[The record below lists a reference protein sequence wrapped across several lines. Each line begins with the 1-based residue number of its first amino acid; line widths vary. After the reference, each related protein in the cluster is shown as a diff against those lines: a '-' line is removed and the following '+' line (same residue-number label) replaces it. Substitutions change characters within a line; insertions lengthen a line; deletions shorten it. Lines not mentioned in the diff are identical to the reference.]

1 MAMDK
6 PVLLIDGDIIL
17 HRSAEAFTDSQ
28 ATDETGDEWRYVT
41 DVRQAH
47 GRVLDEISDLIKEH
61 GANPIA
67 VVALSSQPNWRYKVL
82 PSYKGNRKASAKPP
96 GFKALK
102 HRIQNDHRLTV
113 VAKDTL
119 EGDDILG
126 ILATE
131 DRGIVDQAADGAY
144 NKRRDRIVW
153 SPDKDLRGIPCTLIG
168 GSGFPVEITE
178 DEADLFHLMQALSG
192 DVTDGYKGCPGVGMV
207 TAEKILRDLEPSRRW
222 EAVVQRY
229 QQQGLTEDDALVQA
243 RVARIC
249 RSDDWDWQRK
259 EVILWKSK

>member
-1 MAMDK
+1 MTNK
-6 PVLLIDGDIIL
+6 PVLLVDGDIIL
-17 HRSAEAFTDSQ
+17 HRSAEAFTVSEAPD
-28 ATDETGDEWRYVT
+28 DTGDEWRYVT
-41 DVRQAH
+41 DVKQAQS
-47 GRVLDEISDLIKEH
+47 RVLDEISDLIREH
-61 GANPIA
+61 GAAPIA
-67 VVALSSQPNWRYKVL
+67 VIALSSQPNWRYKVL

-96 GFKALK
+96 GFKVLK
-102 HRIQNDHRLTV
+102 HRIQNDSRLTV
-113 VAKDTL
+113 VTKDTL

-131 DRGIVDQAADGAY
+131 HRGIIDQAVGQ
-144 NKRRDRIVW
+144 RTPRSDRIIW
-153 SPDKDLRGIPCTLIG
+153 SPDKDLRGIPGTLIG

-259 EVILWKSK
+259 

>member
-1 MAMDK
+1 MTMNK
-6 PVLLIDGDIIL
+6 PVLLVDGDIIL
-17 HRSAEAFTDSQ
+17 HRSAEAFTVSEAVD
-28 ATDETGDEWRYVT
+28 DTGDEWRYVT
-41 DVRQAH
+41 DVKQAWY
-47 GRVLDEISDLIKEH
+47 RVHDEINELIKEH
-61 GANPIA
+61 AANPIA
-67 VVALSSQPNWRYKVL
+67 VIALSSQPNWRYSVL

-96 GFKALK
+96 GFKELK
-102 HRIQNDHRLTV
+102 RRIQYDSRLTV
-113 VAKDTL
+113 VSKDTL

-153 SPDKDLRGIPCTLIG
+153 SPDKDLRGVPCTLV
-168 GSGFPVEITE
+168 GSSGIPVEITE
-178 DEADLFHLMQALSG
+178 DEADLFHLMQTLSG

-207 TAEKILRDLEPSRRW
+207 TAEKILKDLEPSRRW

-229 QQQGLTEDDALVQA
+229 QKEGLTEDDALVQA

-249 RSDDWDWQRK
+249 RSEDWDWKRK

>member
-1 MAMDK
+1 MINK
-6 PVLLIDGDIIL
+6 PVLLVDGDIIL
-17 HRSAEAFTDSQ
+17 HRSAEAFTVSE
-28 ATDETGDEWRYVT
+28 ATDDTGDEWRYVT
-41 DVRQAH
+41 DVKQAYF
-47 GRVLDEISDLIKEH
+47 RVLDEVSDLIKEH
-61 GANPIA
+61 GANPCAII
-67 VVALSSQPNWRYKVL
+67 ALSSQPNWRLNVL
-82 PSYKGNRKASAKPP
+82 PPYKGNRKASAKPP
-96 GFKALK
+96 GFKELK
-102 HRIQNDHRLTV
+102 RRIGASRLTV
-113 VAKDTL
+113 VGKETL

-131 DRGIVDQAADGAY
+131 DRGIVDHAGDGPY
-144 NKRRDRIVW
+144 TRRRDRIVW

-168 GSGFPVEITE
+168 GNGIPVEITE

-249 RSDDWDWQRK
+249 RSDDWDWQKR